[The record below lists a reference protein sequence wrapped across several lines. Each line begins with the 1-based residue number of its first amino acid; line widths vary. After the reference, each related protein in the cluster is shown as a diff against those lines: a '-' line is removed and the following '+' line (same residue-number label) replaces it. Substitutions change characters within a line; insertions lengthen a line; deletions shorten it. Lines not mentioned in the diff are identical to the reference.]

1 MARTNMWRF
10 TSYLCFL
17 VSATWNGVALV
28 FLIFLLCF
36 LLFKITYDLNRI
48 LYLFYLT
55 LFLLY
60 RYYLKIKSKQNS
72 GILGACLCQPPGMEY
87 EPFMPLML
95 FVVEE
100 HNELIVCVSAIT
112 EDGDDSIAIT
122 DVMTDA
128 LVEQGPYRSFDFEP
142 PTLAMGTCASLLVR
156 NLNLN

>member
-1 MARTNMWRF
+1 
-10 TSYLCFL
+10 
-17 VSATWNGVALV
+17 
-28 FLIFLLCF
+28 
-36 LLFKITYDLNRI
+36 
-48 LYLFYLT
+48 
-55 LFLLY
+55 
-60 RYYLKIKSKQNS
+60 
-72 GILGACLCQPPGMEY
+72 MEY
-87 EPFMPLML
+87 EPFMPLIL

>member
-1 MARTNMWRF
+1 
-10 TSYLCFL
+10 
-17 VSATWNGVALV
+17 
-28 FLIFLLCF
+28 
-36 LLFKITYDLNRI
+36 
-48 LYLFYLT
+48 
-55 LFLLY
+55 
-60 RYYLKIKSKQNS
+60 
-72 GILGACLCQPPGMEY
+72 MEY

-156 NLNLN
+156 NRNSN